1 MTGSEAA
8 VFGLA
13 GQAELPFVLNN
24 ITSLYN
30 VELQVRGL
38 KWHHS
43 KVAQMSADS
52 TNELRIRTNS

>member
-13 GQAELPFVLNN
+13 GQAELPFVLN